1 MLNII
6 KKLNKLISKSKK
18 IEVETSSVFSN
29 EKYEEIQAFVYKDLD
44 LIKKKA
50 AYAAYLQSLPEPLSY
65 EAYELIKQRKIELS
79 RTVDKM
85 IRAHKP
91 ALDKLAKSE
100 EIKRI
105 EINLPEYVIELD
117 QSPIP
122 RHPRTPK
129 SLWDEY
135 SSKI

>member
-18 IEVETSSVFSN
+18 IEVETPSVFSN
-29 EKYEEIQAFVYKDLD
+29 EKYEEIQAFVYRDLD

-50 AYAAYLQSLPEPLSY
+50 AYAAYIQNLPEPLSS
-65 EAYELIKQRKIELS
+65 EAKEKIRLRKIELS
-79 RTVDKM
+79 QTVDKM

-100 EIKRI
+100 TPKRI
-105 EINLPEYVIELD
+105 EINLPEYVVELD

-135 SSKI
+135 YSKI

>member
-6 KKLNKLISKSKK
+6 KRLISKSKRNK
-18 IEVETSSVFSN
+18 VENPSVPSR
-29 EKYEEIQAFVYKDLD
+29 ESYEEIQAFVYRDLD

-50 AYAAYLQSLPEPLSY
+50 AYAAYIQNLPEPLSS
-65 EAYELIKQRKIELS
+65 EAYELIRQRKIELS

-91 ALDKLAKSE
+91 ELSE
-100 EIKRI
+100 TAEVQRI
-105 EINLPEYVIELD
+105 EINLPEYVLELD

-122 RHPRTPK
+122 RHPQTPK
-129 SLWDEY
+129 SL
-135 SSKI
+135 

>member
-18 IEVETSSVFSN
+18 SEVETPSVFSN
-29 EKYEEIQAFVYKDLD
+29 EKYEEIQAFVYRDLD

-50 AYAAYLQSLPEPLSY
+50 AYAAYLQSLPEPLSS
-65 EAYELIKQRKIELS
+65 EAYELIRQRKIELS

-91 ALDKLAKSE
+91 ELAKTA

-105 EINLPEYVIELD
+105 EINLPEYVLELD

-122 RHPRTPK
+122 RHPQTPK

-135 SSKI
+135 STEI